1 MARGKSK
8 NPKTFEKILMVL
20 VNGGVITKE
29 QIEATIGYK
38 HMYRISTELWKI
50 KTRGGVIKTV
60 KDGRKTVGYEL
71 NNVKEMMKY
80 LSDRGFSSTQISD
93 TPVASTVSAPKVKK
107 TKEKVAK
114 LSDLNAEKSVEELEI
129 VEVTN
134 TETTSSAFEPALL

>member
-8 NPKTFEKILMVL
+8 NAKTFEKILMVL

-50 KTRGGVIKTV
+50 KTRGGVIKTI

-71 NNVKEMMKY
+71 INVDEMMKL
-80 LSDRGFSSTQISD
+80 LSDRDF
-93 TPVASTVSAPKVKK
+93 TPQTIVAPAASTKK
-107 TKEKVAK
+107 KSGTKKLEK
-114 LSDLNAEKSVEELEI
+114 LEDLETSEVQKSEEVVDD
-129 VEVTN
+129 VEVIEV
-134 TETTSSAFEPALL
+134 TEKQ